1 MSENILDSYEAASC
15 FDNVKKS
22 RGRPIKV
29 LNKTGAKV
37 IEALAQV
44 MCTEEE
50 IAACLG
56 VSVETLKTEN
66 NKELFSECL
75 KKGRDVGKMSLRRAQ
90 FRIAQA
96 NPTMAIW
103 LGKQYLGQT
112 EKPVPEE
119 DNEFNDTPATIE
131 VIVEDASGGD
141 DE

>member
-15 FDNVKKS
+15 FDNVKKG
-22 RGRPIKV
+22 RGRPKKV
-29 LNKTGAKV
+29 LNGTGAKV

-56 VSVETLKTEN
+56 VSVETLKTKN
-66 NKELFSECL
+66 NKEIFSECF

-103 LGKQYLGQT
+103 LGKQYLGQM
-112 EKPVPEE
+112 EKPSSEE

-131 VIVEDASGGD
+131 VIVEDASGGE